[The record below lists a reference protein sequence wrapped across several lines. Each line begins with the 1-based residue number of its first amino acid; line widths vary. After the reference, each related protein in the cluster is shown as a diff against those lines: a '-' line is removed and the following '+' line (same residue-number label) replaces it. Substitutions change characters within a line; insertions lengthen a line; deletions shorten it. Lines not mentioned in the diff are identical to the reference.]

1 VVVSDSDASGEREQ
15 DESGKEPGVESR
27 PVSAA
32 ARRERRA
39 SARPSGKSEARPE
52 SKNRPAGKAGDK
64 VAKPADA
71 KGAPTPK
78 RDQKVKKASVFSRI
92 MRFIREV
99 WAELRKVIW
108 PNRKQMVT
116 YTAVVLVFVV
126 FMVALVSGL
135 DLGFKQVIGLV
146 FG

>member
-1 VVVSDSDASGEREQ
+1 MVVSDSDASGGEQEQ
-15 DESGKEPGVESR
+15 DGTGQKPESQSR
-27 PVSAA
+27 PVTAA

-39 SARPSGKSEARPE
+39 TA
-52 SKNRPAGKAGDK
+52 RPAGKSAARADDK
-64 VAKPADA
+64 SRPTGKSGEKSAPDA
-71 KGAPTPK
+71 KGAPTRK
-78 RDQKVKKASVFSRI
+78 RDQKPKKASVFARLV
-92 MRFIREV
+92 RFIREV

-135 DLGFKQVIGLV
+135 DLLFKWGIGHV

>member
-1 VVVSDSDASGEREQ
+1 VVVSDSDASGGEQEQ
-15 DESGKEPGVESR
+15 DGTGSKPENPSR
-27 PVSAA
+27 PVTAA

-39 SARPSGKSEARPE
+39 TA
-52 SKNRPAGKAGDK
+52 RPAGKSAARADDKSRPAGK
-64 VAKPADA
+64 SGEKTASDA

-78 RDQKVKKASVFSRI
+78 RDQKPKKASVFARLI
-92 MRFIREV
+92 RFIREV

-116 YTAVVLVFVV
+116 YTVVVLAFVV
-126 FMVALVSGL
+126 FMVALVSVL
-135 DLGFKQVIGLV
+135 DLAFKWGIGKI

>member
-1 VVVSDSDASGEREQ
+1 VVVSDSDASGGEQEQ
-15 DESGKEPGVESR
+15 DGTGSKPESQSR
-27 PVSAA
+27 PVTAA

-39 SARPSGKSEARPE
+39 TA
-52 SKNRPAGKAGDK
+52 RPAGKSAARADDKSRPAGK
-64 VAKPADA
+64 SGEKAAADA

-78 RDQKVKKASVFSRI
+78 RDQKPKKAGVFARLV
-92 MRFIREV
+92 RFIREV

-116 YTAVVLVFVV
+116 YTAVVLIFVV

-135 DLGFKQVIGLV
+135 DLAFKQVIGAV

>member
-1 VVVSDSDASGEREQ
+1 MSDSDASGEHEQ
-15 DESGKEPGVESR
+15 DDSGKRPGVESR

-39 SARPSGKSEARPE
+39 SARPVGKSEARPG
-52 SKNRPAGKAGDK
+52 STRPSGKAGDK

-78 RDQKVKKASVFSRI
+78 RDRKAKKASVFARFT
-92 MRFIREV
+92 RFIREV

-135 DLGFKQVIGLV
+135 DLGFKELVGLV

>member
-1 VVVSDSDASGEREQ
+1 VVVSDSDASGGEQEQ
-15 DESGKEPGVESR
+15 DGTGRKPDSPSR
-27 PVSAA
+27 PVTAA

-39 SARPSGKSEARPE
+39 TA
-52 SKNRPAGKAGDK
+52 RPAGKSAARADDKSRPAGK
-64 VAKPADA
+64 SGEKAASDA

-78 RDQKVKKASVFSRI
+78 RDQKPKKASVFARLV
-92 MRFIREV
+92 RFIREV

-116 YTAVVLVFVV
+116 YTAVVLAFVV
-126 FMVALVSGL
+126 FMVALVSVL
-135 DLGFKQVIGLV
+135 DLAFKWGIGKI

>member
-1 VVVSDSDASGEREQ
+1 MVVSDSDASGEHEQ
-15 DESGKEPGVESR
+15 GGPGESGAESR
-27 PVSAA
+27 PSAAA
-32 ARRERRA
+32 ARRERRGT
-39 SARPSGKSEARPE
+39 ARPAGKSAARPG
-52 SKNRPAGKAGDK
+52 STRPSGKAGDK
-64 VAKPADA
+64 VAKPAADA
-71 KGAPTPK
+71 KGTPTPK
-78 RDQKVKKASVFSRI
+78 RDQKPKKASVLARI
-92 MRFIREV
+92 VRFVREV

-135 DLGFKQVIGLV
+135 DLGFKQLVGLV

>member
-1 VVVSDSDASGEREQ
+1 MSDSDASGGEQEQ
-15 DESGKEPGVESR
+15 DGTGRKPESPSR
-27 PVSAA
+27 PVTAA

-39 SARPSGKSEARPE
+39 TA
-52 SKNRPAGKAGDK
+52 RPAGKSAARADDKSRPAGK
-64 VAKPADA
+64 SGEKSAADA

-78 RDQKVKKASVFSRI
+78 RDKKPKKASVFARLI
-92 MRFIREV
+92 RFIREV

-126 FMVALVSGL
+126 FMVALVSVL
-135 DLGFKQVIGLV
+135 DLAFKWGIGKI

>member
-1 VVVSDSDASGEREQ
+1 MSDSDASGGEQ
-15 DESGKEPGVESR
+15 EQGDTGQKPEGTSR
-27 PVSAA
+27 PVTAA

-39 SARPSGKSEARPE
+39 TARPAGKSAARADDKTRPSGKSGE
-52 SKNRPAGKAGDK
+52 KA
-64 VAKPADA
+64 ASDA

-78 RDQKVKKASVFSRI
+78 RDQKPKKASVFARLV
-92 MRFIREV
+92 RFIREV

-135 DLGFKQVIGLV
+135 DLLFKWGIGHI

>member
-1 VVVSDSDASGEREQ
+1 VVVSDSDASGGEQEQ
-15 DESGKEPGVESR
+15 DGTGQKPESASR
-27 PVSAA
+27 PVTAA

-39 SARPSGKSEARPE
+39 TA
-52 SKNRPAGKAGDK
+52 RPAGKSAARADDKARPAGK
-64 VAKPADA
+64 SGEKTAPDA

-78 RDQKVKKASVFSRI
+78 RDQKPKKASVFARLV
-92 MRFIREV
+92 RFIREV

-126 FMVALVSGL
+126 FMVALVSVL
-135 DLGFKQVIGLV
+135 DFAFKKGIGAI

>member
-1 VVVSDSDASGEREQ
+1 MSDSDASGGEQEQ
-15 DESGKEPGVESR
+15 DGTGSKPESQSR
-27 PVSAA
+27 PVTAA
-32 ARRERRA
+32 ARRERRQTA
-39 SARPSGKSEARPE
+39 
-52 SKNRPAGKAGDK
+52 RPAGKSAARADDKTRPAGK
-64 VAKPADA
+64 SGEKTAPDA
-71 KGAPTPK
+71 KGAATPK
-78 RDQKVKKASVFSRI
+78 RDQKPKKASVFARLV
-92 MRFIREV
+92 RFIREV

-135 DLGFKQVIGLV
+135 DLLFKWGIGHV

>member
-1 VVVSDSDASGEREQ
+1 MSDSDASGENEQ
-15 DESGKEPGVESR
+15 DKAPEAQSR
-27 PVSAA
+27 PVTAA

-39 SARPSGKSEARPE
+39 STRPSGKSEAR
-52 SKNRPAGKAGDK
+52 SDGKTRPAAKAGDK
-64 VAKPADA
+64 TEKAKDA
-71 KGAPTPK
+71 KGTATPK
-78 RDQKVKKASVFSRI
+78 RDRKPKKASVFARI
-92 MRFIREV
+92 LRFIREV

-116 YTAVVLVFVV
+116 YTAVVLIFVV

>member
-1 VVVSDSDASGEREQ
+1 MSDSDASGGEQEQ
-15 DESGKEPGVESR
+15 DGTGSKPESQSR
-27 PVSAA
+27 PVTAA

-39 SARPSGKSEARPE
+39 TA
-52 SKNRPAGKAGDK
+52 RPAGKSAARADDKARPAGK
-64 VAKPADA
+64 SGEKSADT

-78 RDQKVKKASVFSRI
+78 RDQKPKKASVFARLV
-92 MRFIREV
+92 RFVREV

-135 DLGFKQVIGLV
+135 DLLFKWGIGHV

>member
-1 VVVSDSDASGEREQ
+1 VF
-15 DESGKEPGVESR
+15 
-27 PVSAA
+27 
-32 ARRERRA
+32 ARL
-39 SARPSGKSEARPE
+39 
-52 SKNRPAGKAGDK
+52 
-64 VAKPADA
+64 V
-71 KGAPTPK
+71 
-78 RDQKVKKASVFSRI
+78 
-92 MRFIREV
+92 RFIREV

-135 DLGFKQVIGLV
+135 DLLFKWGIGHV

>member
-1 VVVSDSDASGEREQ
+1 MSDSDASGGEQ
-15 DESGKEPGVESR
+15 DQDGTGQKPESQSR
-27 PVSAA
+27 PVTAA

-39 SARPSGKSEARPE
+39 TA
-52 SKNRPAGKAGDK
+52 RPAGKSAARADDKSRPAGK
-64 VAKPADA
+64 SGEKTAPDA

-78 RDQKVKKASVFSRI
+78 RDQKAKKASVFARL

-116 YTAVVLVFVV
+116 YTAVVLIFVV
-126 FMVALVSGL
+126 FMVALVSVL
-135 DLGFKQVIGLV
+135 DFAFKKGIGAI

>member
-1 VVVSDSDASGEREQ
+1 MSDSDASGENER
-15 DESGKEPGVESR
+15 DESGKQPGVESR
-27 PVSAA
+27 PVTAA

-39 SARPSGKSEARPE
+39 SARPSGKSEAR
-52 SKNRPAGKAGDK
+52 SGGSTRPAGKAGDK

-71 KGAPTPK
+71 KGVPTPK
-78 RDQKVKKASVFSRI
+78 RDQKPKKASVFARI

-135 DLGFKQVIGLV
+135 DLGFKQLVGLV

>member
-1 VVVSDSDASGEREQ
+1 MSDSDASGENEQ
-15 DESGKEPGVESR
+15 DKAPEAQSR
-27 PVSAA
+27 PVTAA

-39 SARPSGKSEARPE
+39 SSRPSGKSEAR
-52 SKNRPAGKAGDK
+52 SDGKTRPAKAGEKADDA
-64 VAKPADA
+64 AKSEKSSDA
-71 KGAPTPK
+71 KGKATPK
-78 RDQKVKKASVFSRI
+78 RDRKPKKASLFARI

-116 YTAVVLVFVV
+116 YTAVVLIFVV

>member
-1 VVVSDSDASGEREQ
+1 VVVSDSDASGGEQEQ
-15 DESGKEPGVESR
+15 DGTGRKPESQSR
-27 PVSAA
+27 PVTAA

-39 SARPSGKSEARPE
+39 TA
-52 SKNRPAGKAGDK
+52 RPAGKSAARADDKTRPAGK
-64 VAKPADA
+64 SGEKTAPDA

-78 RDQKVKKASVFSRI
+78 RDQKAKKASVFARLV
-92 MRFIREV
+92 RFVREV

-116 YTAVVLVFVV
+116 YTAVVLAFVV
-126 FMVALVSGL
+126 FMVALVSVL
-135 DLGFKQVIGLV
+135 DLAFKWGIGKI

>member
-1 VVVSDSDASGEREQ
+1 MSDSDASGEHER
-15 DESGKEPGVESR
+15 DESDSKPDTESR
-27 PVSAA
+27 PTSAA
-32 ARRERRA
+32 ARRERRGT
-39 SARPSGKSEARPE
+39 ARPAGKSEARPG
-52 SKNRPAGKAGDK
+52 STRPSGKAGDK
-64 VAKPADA
+64 VAKPAPDA

-78 RDQKVKKASVFSRI
+78 RDQKPKKASVFARI
-92 MRFIREV
+92 VRFIREV

-135 DLGFKQVIGLV
+135 DLGFKQLVGLV

>member
-1 VVVSDSDASGEREQ
+1 MSDSDASGEHEQ
-15 DESGKEPGVESR
+15 DTSGEKPGVESR
-27 PVSAA
+27 PATAA

-39 SARPSGKSEARPE
+39 SARPSGKSEAR
-52 SKNRPAGKAGDK
+52 SGGTRPSGKAGDK

-78 RDQKVKKASVFSRI
+78 RDQKPKKASVFARI
-92 MRFIREV
+92 MRFVREV

-135 DLGFKQVIGLV
+135 DLAFKQVIGLV

>member
-1 VVVSDSDASGEREQ
+1 VVVSDSDASGGEQ
-15 DESGKEPGVESR
+15 EQGGAGQKPESPSR
-27 PVSAA
+27 PVTAA

-39 SARPSGKSEARPE
+39 TARPAGKSAARADDKTRPSGKSGEKTA
-52 SKNRPAGKAGDK
+52 S
-64 VAKPADA
+64 DA

-78 RDQKVKKASVFSRI
+78 RDQKPKKASVFARLV
-92 MRFIREV
+92 RFVREV

-135 DLGFKQVIGLV
+135 DLLFKWGIGHI

>member
-1 VVVSDSDASGEREQ
+1 VSDSDASGEHEQ
-15 DESGKEPGVESR
+15 DESGTQPAAESR

-39 SARPSGKSEARPE
+39 SARPAGKSEARPG
-52 SKNRPAGKAGDK
+52 STRPSGKAGDK
-64 VAKPADA
+64 VAKSADA

-78 RDQKVKKASVFSRI
+78 RDRKAKKPSLFARFT
-92 MRFIREV
+92 RFIREV
-99 WAELRKVIW
+99 WSELRKVIW

-116 YTAVVLVFVV
+116 YTAVVMVFVV

-135 DLGFKQVIGLV
+135 DLGFKELIGLV

>member
-1 VVVSDSDASGEREQ
+1 MSDSDASGGEQ
-15 DESGKEPGVESR
+15 EQEGTGQEPEAQSR
-27 PVSAA
+27 PVTAA

-39 SARPSGKSEARPE
+39 TA
-52 SKNRPAGKAGDK
+52 RPAGKSGARADDKTRPAGK
-64 VAKPADA
+64 SGEKTAPDA

-78 RDQKVKKASVFSRI
+78 RDQKPKKASVFARL

-116 YTAVVLVFVV
+116 YTAVVLFFVV

-135 DLGFKQVIGLV
+135 DLGFKQVIGIV